1 MHISIYRDRINNQ
14 IHRPC
19 STAGGYLSLAIDTCI
34 GECNITFIIDAEI
47 DIGLSLQLRHF
58 MFMYYKKCVC
68 VVRCIRAHRRIL
80 LSLVRTPGES
90 MFNYIQERPRSSTSR
105 FLKKFKSTL
114 EQFQLIHIVKD
125 QSWRFANTISLE
137 TKDFLS
143 TLNAFKKTNRMLHAF
158 HWIIFRTSFA
168 HFLNKRYI

>member
-68 VVRCIRAHRRIL
+68 VLYVVYVPIEEFCSPWSELQGSPCSITYKKDREAL
-80 LSLVRTPGES
+80 PPG
-90 MFNYIQERPRSSTSR
+90 
-105 FLKKFKSTL
+105 FLKNL
-114 EQFQLIHIVKD
+114 RVP
-125 QSWRFANTISLE
+125 WN
-137 TKDFLS
+137 
-143 TLNAFKKTNRMLHAF
+143 
-158 HWIIFRTSFA
+158 SF
-168 HFLNKRYI
+168 N